1 MSTTR
6 FAADQA
12 ALADVLRR
20 ATTLVD
26 DPYGSAI
33 ANEIASG
40 NDRLS
45 PVEQVDIYREQFF
58 LRHVDALRE
67 DFRSIEH
74 LLGDDGFDELAR
86 AYLAACPPTSYT
98 LRDLGAS
105 MDRFVREHEPW
116 SKDPFVADLARTE
129 WAFVEAFDGPNSPPF
144 DPSVL
149 ATATEDQWPGA
160 RIVFQ
165 SAMRR
170 IALEHPAHDYRLSVK
185 KDEQP
190 ARPDAKPTWVVVY
203 RGKENLQ
210 FIDVEHDAFELL
222 EELAK
227 GTPLGEACERAA
239 KASNVDPSSFET
251 KLGQWFQEWTTFGWI
266 SRIEL

>member
-1 MSTTR
+1 MTSFEHEQR
-6 FAADQA
+6 
-12 ALADVLRR
+12 ALAEVLRR
-20 ATTLVD
+20 GTTLTE
-26 DPYGSAI
+26 DPHASAI
-33 ANEIASG
+33 AREIATG

-74 LLGDDGFDELAR
+74 LLGDDAFDALAR
-86 AYLAACPPTSYT
+86 AYLAAYPPSSYT

-105 MDRFVREHEPW
+105 MDRFVREAEPW

-129 WAFVEAFDGPNSPPF
+129 WAFVEAFDAPNSPPF

-149 ATATEDQWPGA
+149 ATASEEKWPGA

-165 SAMRR
+165 AAMRR
-170 IALEHPAHDYRLSVK
+170 IALRHPAHDYRLSVK
-185 KDEQP
+185 KDECP
-190 ARPDAKPTWVVVY
+190 DRPDAKPTWVVVY

-227 GTPLGEACERAA
+227 GTPLGDACERAA
-239 KASNVDPSSFET
+239 KASGVAPESFET

-266 SRIEL
+266 SRVEF

>member
-1 MSTTR
+1 MSSL
-6 FAADQA
+6 AKNQA
-12 ALADVLRR
+12 ALADVMRR
-20 ATTLVD
+20 ATSLVD
-26 DPYGSAI
+26 DPYGGAI
-33 ANEIASG
+33 AAEIAAG

-74 LLGDDGFDELAR
+74 LLGDDAFEELAR
-86 AYLAACPPTSYT
+86 AYLAAFPPVTYT

-105 MDRFVREHEPW
+105 MDTFVRTHEPW
-116 SKDPFVADLARTE
+116 SNDAFVADLARTE

-144 DPSVL
+144 DPSVI

-170 IALEHPAHDYRLSVK
+170 VALAHAAHDYRLSVK

-190 ARPDAKPTWVVVY
+190 ERPEPKPTWVVVY

-210 FIDVEHDAFELL
+210 FIDVDHDAFELL

-239 KASNVDPSSFET
+239 KASNVNPASFET

-266 SRIEL
+266 SRIVF

>member
-1 MSTTR
+1 MSAPR
-6 FAADQA
+6 FASDQA
-12 ALADVLRR
+12 ALADVMRR
-20 ATTLVD
+20 ATTLVE

-67 DFRSIEH
+67 DFRSLEH
-74 LLGDDGFDELAR
+74 LLGDDAFEELAR

-98 LRDLGAS
+98 LRDLGVA
-105 MDRFVREHEPW
+105 MDAFVRTHEPW

-129 WAFVEAFDGPNSPPF
+129 WAFVDAFDGPNSPPF
-144 DPSVL
+144 DPSML
-149 ATATEDQWPGA
+149 GTATEEQWPGA
-160 RIVFQ
+160 RIVLQ
-165 SAMRR
+165 AAMRR
-170 IALEHPAHDYRLSVK
+170 VVLAHPAHEYRASVK
-185 KDEQP
+185 AEESP
-190 ARPDAKPTWVVVY
+190 SRPEAKPTWLVVF

-210 FIDVEHDAFELL
+210 YIDIENDAFELL

-239 KASNVDPSSFET
+239 KASNVAPESFEA

-266 SRIEL
+266 SRVQF